1 MIFLAVLIIFILVGI
16 FGVLNRIYEDI
27 RAIRNWYGK
36 DQK

>member
-16 FGVLNRIYEDI
+16 FGVLHRIHEDI
-27 RAIRNWYGK
+27 RSIRNWYCE